1 MDALSGLSENNREQ
15 LARLETKLD
24 YLFRDRR
31 LLQLAL
37 LHRSYSFEQVRR
49 LASDN
54 ERLEFLGDAVLDL
67 VVGRALFELYPEMR
81 EGEMTRLRALLVNE
95 SYLAE
100 MANALGL
107 GEFLLLGRGE
117 ESSRGRSKPSILASA
132 YEAVLGAI
140 FQDGGFEAAAACIDR
155 QFLPVLDRQR
165 QRLLQADAKSRLQ
178 EVLQEAYSEAPTYV
192 LNGAEGPDHRKSFQV
207 SVCFRGQVLG
217 QGQAFSK
224 KEAEQAA
231 AAAALQRLPE
241 LGPLPA

>member
-1 MDALSGLSENNREQ
+1 MDSLTKLTENNREN
-15 LARLETKLD
+15 LLRLEEKLG
-24 YLFRDRR
+24 YPFRDPR

-37 LHRSYSFEQVRR
+37 LHRSFSYEQVRR
-49 LASDN
+49 LATDN

-100 MANALGL
+100 MAGALGL

-117 ESSRGRSKPSILASA
+117 ETTQGRAKPSILSSA
-132 YEAVLGAI
+132 YEAVLGAL
-140 FQDGGFEAAAACIDR
+140 FQDGGFEIAAAFIDQ
-155 QFLPVLDRQR
+155 QFLPVLESQR
-165 QRLLQADAKSRLQ
+165 HRLVQADAKSRLQ
-178 EVLQEAYSEAPTYV
+178 EILQEEFSEAPSYV
-192 LNGAEGPDHRKSFQV
+192 LDSAEGPDHRKTFMV
-207 SVCFRGQVLG
+207 SVCFRGLVLA

-231 AAAALQRLPE
+231 AAEALQRLPE
-241 LGPLPA
+241 LGLIPS